1 MTKTEKIPPLQFLF
15 AIIAFIQGA
24 SLLTKFSLAISQRD
38 TWICV
43 INAFALTTFVI
54 LIYGVLINKFPGMTI
69 IEINDA
75 VFGKIVGKIISLL
88 YLYFF
93 LSLTTLNIRNVCS
106 FTLHNVLPETPLS
119 IIVITFVFVCA
130 YIVRKGVHAM
140 MSYGFL
146 VVIAV
151 SIVTA
156 LNTILLLKEMSFDNF
171 LPVLSLSVKDYI
183 QSTHTISAISFGE
196 IFIFFMLMPNLTKP
210 KSGKKMMLWGL
221 LFGALTLMMV
231 VLRDV
236 AVLGESVS
244 FLTMQT
250 YETIKLLK
258 VGDIITRSEIL
269 YATMLITLQIFKS
282 SIMFYAT
289 VKAITQ
295 IFNLKGYKY
304 ITYALGTIITA
315 YSLFVHPTYFESAYW
330 GASTAAFFSATFD
343 ILFPII
349 TVIVM
354 LLRKNSIDAKLKE
367 ANAT

>member
-1 MTKTEKIPPLQFLF
+1 MTKTDKIPPLQFLF
-15 AIIAFIQGA
+15 AIVAFIQGS
-24 SLLTKFSLAISQRD
+24 SLLSKFTLLVSQKD
-38 TWICV
+38 TWICI
-43 INAFALTTFVI
+43 INAFVISVLVI
-54 LIYGVLINKFPGMTI
+54 LIYGVLIKKFPGMSI

-75 VFGKIVGKIISLL
+75 VFGKILGKIISLL

-106 FTLHNVLPETPLS
+106 FVSHAVLPETPLA

-140 MSYGFL
+140 TSYGFI
-146 VVIAV
+146 VVAV
-151 SIVTA
+151 VTVVTA
-156 LNTILLLKEMSFDNF
+156 LNTVFLLREMRFDNF

-183 QSTHTISAISFGE
+183 QSTHSIASISFGE
-196 IFIFFMLMPNLTKP
+196 IFVFFMLMPNLTKP

-231 VLRDV
+231 VLRDI
-236 AVLGESVS
+236 AVLGEAVS
-244 FLTMQT
+244 FLTLQT

-304 ITYALGTIITA
+304 ITYALGTIISA

-330 GASTAAFFSATFD
+330 GGSTAAFFSSTFD
-343 ILFPII
+343 MLLPII

-354 LLRKNSIDAKLKE
+354 LFRKNSIDDKLKE
-367 ANAT
+367 AKAT